1 MNIQSIFDKVKPL
14 FDTLKG
20 EENIEVEMRLGKHN
34 GSLFDTNVGKDAWE
48 KVLKGLR
55 KYKGWESTKSTVA
68 DVYYND
74 ANSIRITTDE
84 DSGEQTMVQKINVV
98 KEDFK
103 CEPSTFV
110 LVFPGNPKFRTIRD
124 GSEAYKDTPLIC
136 TQNVSIDM
144 TISSGD
150 NVDMDSEDEASYQ
163 IELEISNPQDVKN
176 DNEFTISSTRS
187 QTSLKFSKL
196 IIKMSVQPMASAM
209 NLTAPTP
216 TFMNKVRAGNRPTL
230 MKVGAVVAVLIA
242 IVLYMRRSGSKE
254 KKEKY
259 LMKKMRKMMR

>member
-103 CEPSTFV
+103 CEPLDVRFSISREIPSFGQYEMDRKRTKTRHSFV
-110 LVFPGNPKFRTIRD
+110 RK
-124 GSEAYKDTPLIC
+124 
-136 TQNVSIDM
+136 NVSIDM

-176 DNEFTISSTRS
+176 DNEFYN
-187 QTSLKFSKL
+187 
-196 IIKMSVQPMASAM
+196 IIH
-209 NLTAPTP
+209 NL
-216 TFMNKVRAGNRPTL
+216 RP
-230 MKVGAVVAVLIA
+230 
-242 IVLYMRRSGSKE
+242 R
-254 KKEKY
+254 
-259 LMKKMRKMMR
+259 